1 MAITFCQRLL
11 YFAKGYYILPK
22 AIIFCQR
29 LLYFAKGYY
38 ILPKAIIFCQH
49 REFEPY
55 WMK

>member
-1 MAITFCQRLL
+1 MPQWLL
-11 YFAKGYYILPK
+11 HFAKGYYILPK